1 MPLKRIKL
9 FAAIGY
15 LLLVPACT
23 FAQATNDTLYLN
35 VDQLFEQATCQHLQL
50 AADRLKEQMAEERT
64 RTARSARLPE
74 ISIGLRGGFLG
85 QPVVWKNGLSH
96 PTHPESPD
104 WQQNYAID
112 FSQPIY
118 QGGKIKY
125 GIRQADLQQEIARL
139 QTATDQADIKLAML

>member
-35 VDQLFEQATCQHLQL
+35 VDQLFEQATRQHLQL

-64 RTARSARLPE
+64 RNSKTCTNFCTSK
-74 ISIGLRGGFLG
+74 FC
-85 QPVVWKNGLSH
+85 
-96 PTHPESPD
+96 
-104 WQQNYAID
+104 
-112 FSQPIY
+112 
-118 QGGKIKY
+118 
-125 GIRQADLQQEIARL
+125 
-139 QTATDQADIKLAML
+139 